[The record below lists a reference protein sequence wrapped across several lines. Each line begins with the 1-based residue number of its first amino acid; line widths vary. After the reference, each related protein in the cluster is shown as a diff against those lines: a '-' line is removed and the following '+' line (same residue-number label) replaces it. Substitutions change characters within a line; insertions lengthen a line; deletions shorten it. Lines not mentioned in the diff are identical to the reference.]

1 VRLHSGFDGIA
12 ARIVKK
18 NFLTA
23 DLNKDRGKVARSAV
37 AASLTIVYHI
47 LRDGTRY
54 SDLGPEYFAGRNPGK
69 LAAKLA
75 NRTRNLDYHVEIST
89 AAA

>member
-47 LRDGTRY
+47 LRDGTR
-54 SDLGPEYFAGRNPGK
+54 SRPEYFAGRNPGK